1 MTVYLCLIF
10 NNTNVYRSLV
20 LSSYSTWVEILKV
33 VFRQHV
39 ALAQEDGM
47 LGSGGGQVVSVLAFY
62 SDHPSS
68 KPYRFFL
75 EKMRLKRMIMIIIEE
90 RMGLTHFFVKER
102 ITLSH

>member
-47 LGSGGGQVVSVLAFY
+47 LGIGDCQVVSVLAFY

-68 KPYRFFL
+68 NPTEACNFSVKLCLKITKINKKRPGL
-75 EKMRLKRMIMIIIEE
+75 AHLKKSRL
-90 RMGLTHFFVKER
+90 HV
-102 ITLSH
+102 

>member
-68 KPYRFFL
+68 NPTEAYNFSVKLCLKNNKNKQKEAAVGPF
-75 EKMRLKRMIMIIIEE
+75 KKSRL
-90 RMGLTHFFVKER
+90 HV
-102 ITLSH
+102 